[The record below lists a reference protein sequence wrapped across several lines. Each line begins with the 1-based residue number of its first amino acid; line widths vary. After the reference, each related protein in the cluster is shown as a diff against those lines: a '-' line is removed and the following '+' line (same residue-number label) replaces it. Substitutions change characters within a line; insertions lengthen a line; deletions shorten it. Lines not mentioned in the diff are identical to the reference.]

1 MILTKQEIKAIL
13 GKSPKLMKSKF
24 GDSTIN
30 QFEYNQKE
38 LLDLIQ
44 TYIKERKNIDVGEI
58 KLQQGMCPS
67 FVNLMIQKG
76 INPLEAMQK
85 GDELNAFDYAS
96 WCAMSYYI
104 NKFRKNENNS

>member
-44 TYIKERKNIDVGEI
+44 TYIKERKNVDVGDL
-58 KLQQGMCPS
+58 KLVPGMCPS
-67 FVNLMIQKG
+67 FISLIIQKTG
-76 INPLEAMQK
+76 DHLLAMQK

-96 WCAMSYYI
+96 WCAMNYYI
-104 NKFRKNENNS
+104 EKFRENV

>member
-1 MILTKQEIKAIL
+1 MILTEQEIKAIL
-13 GKSPKLMKSKF
+13 EKSPKLMKSKF

-76 INPLEAMQK
+76 VNPLEAMQK
-85 GDELNAFDYAS
+85 ADIFNAFDYAS
-96 WCAMSYYI
+96 WVAMNYYF
-104 NKFRKNENNS
+104 NKFKEK

>member
-1 MILTKQEIKAIL
+1 MILTEQQIKDVL
-13 GKSPKLMKSKF
+13 NKTPKLIKSKF
-24 GDSTIN
+24 GGSTIN

-44 TYIKERKNIDVGEI
+44 TYIKERKNVDVGDL
-58 KLQQGMCPS
+58 KLGQGMCPS
-67 FVNLMIQKG
+67 FISLIIQKTG
-76 INPLEAMQK
+76 DHLLAMQK